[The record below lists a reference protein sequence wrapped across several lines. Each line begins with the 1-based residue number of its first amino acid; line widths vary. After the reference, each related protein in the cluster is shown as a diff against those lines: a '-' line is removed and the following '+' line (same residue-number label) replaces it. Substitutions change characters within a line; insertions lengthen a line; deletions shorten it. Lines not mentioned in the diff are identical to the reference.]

1 MKYFAG
7 QNVTI
12 NASNSDVTGDGSVDG
27 RDVLRLMKYFAG
39 QNVNWY

>member
-7 QNVTI
+7 QEVTFNES
-12 NASNSDVTGDGSVDG
+12 NADVTGDNIVDG

-39 QNVNWY
+39 QAVELK